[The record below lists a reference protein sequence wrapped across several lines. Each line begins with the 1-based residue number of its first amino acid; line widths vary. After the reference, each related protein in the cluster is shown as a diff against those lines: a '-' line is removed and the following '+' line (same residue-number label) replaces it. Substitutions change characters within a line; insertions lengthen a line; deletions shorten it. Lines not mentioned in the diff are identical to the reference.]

1 MKATE
6 AKLLQ
11 ILGAVSQFII
21 PIYQRTYSWTEKECA
36 QLWAD
41 ILRTGATEEI
51 GVHFIGSVVHIDEG
65 LGTISMQAPKLV
77 IDGQQRLTTVTLLLS
92 ALAEVLDALPEEL
105 QEPIEGFAPAMVREY
120 YLINRL
126 KKGDKHFKLLLSDTD
141 RASLTALVDPSVAVP
156 PTEPSI
162 RIQDNHQFFL
172 EQLRA
177 STTDLTVVCR
187 GISKLLVV
195 DVALSR
201 DQDNPQLIFESM
213 NSTGRVLSQADLIR
227 NYVLM
232 GQPPELQER
241 LYTLHWRPM
250 EKAFGQEAYSGNEF
264 SAFMRD
270 FLTLKTAEVPRL
282 DLVYDVFKQYERQP
296 AVAGAGIEALLADLH
311 TTAIRYCRVA
321 LGQEPDPQLRDAFH
335 DLRELKVN
343 VVTPLLLELYGDH
356 EAGLLSSDELLEAL
370 RLLEAYVFRRAVC
383 AIPSNSQQKTFAT
396 FSRALRREPGHYL
409 PSFKAHLLDLPS
421 YRRFPS
427 DEEFRRDL
435 QVRNLYKF
443 NKSCSYWLRRLENHQ
458 RRELIAVADYTIEHI
473 LPQNPELSATWRQ
486 ALGPDWRQIQEEWL
500 HRLGNLTLTGY
511 NPELSDRPFLD
522 KRDHKEGGF
531 RTSPLRLNQGLGE
544 LEGWNAE
551 AIKNRGARLA
561 ERALTVWAS
570 PQMSEDER
578 KAYAPARRSSGPSP
592 YTLDGHPQ
600 LAQPGLRAVFD
611 ALDIRIRDLDP
622 NVYQEVLKLYIAYKC
637 ETNFVDIVPQAK
649 GLRISLNMPFLD
661 LDDPRGL
668 AKNVAG
674 LGRWGNGEV
683 ELRVNALE
691 EVPYAI
697 GLIRQSLDR
706 QLDDAAEA
714 P

>member
-21 PIYQRTYSWTEKECA
+21 PIYQRTYSWTLKECQ

-41 ILRTGATEEI
+41 ILRAGSTEEI
-51 GVHFIGSVVHIDEG
+51 GLHFIGSVVHIDEG
-65 LGTISMQAPKLV
+65 LGNLAVQAPKLV
-77 IDGQQRLTTVTLLLS
+77 IDGQQRLTTVTLLLT
-92 ALAEVLDALPEEL
+92 ALADVLEALPEDQ
-105 QEPIEGFAPAMVREY
+105 QEPIEEFAPAIIRET
-120 YLINRL
+120 YLTRRHQ
-126 KKGDKHFKLLLSDTD
+126 KGDKRFKLLLSDTD
-141 RASLTALVDPSVAVP
+141 RVTMMAMVDSTAAALPA
-156 PTEPSI
+156 EPST
-162 RIQDNHQFFL
+162 RIQANHQFFL
-172 EQLRA
+172 EQLGA
-177 STTDLTVVCR
+177 QTTELAVVCR

-213 NSTGRVLSQADLIR
+213 NSTGRELSQADLIR

-250 EKAFGQEAYSGNEF
+250 EQAFGQEAYSGNEF

-282 DLVYDVFKQYERQP
+282 DLVYEVFKQYEREP
-296 AVAGAGIEALLADLH
+296 SVAAAGIEALLADLH
-311 TTAIRYCRVA
+311 AIAIRYCRVA
-321 LGQEPDPQLRDAFH
+321 LNQEPDPQLHDAFH

-356 EAGLLSSDELLEAL
+356 QIGLLSRDELLEAL

-396 FSRALRREPGHYL
+396 FSRALRRELGHYL

-427 DEEFRRDL
+427 DEEFRREI
-435 QVRNLYKF
+435 QIRNLYKF

-458 RRELIAVADYTIEHI
+458 RKETITVADYTIEHI
-473 LPQNPELSATWRQ
+473 LPQNPELSSGWRQ
-486 ALGPDWRQIQEEWL
+486 ALGPDWKQIQEEWL

-511 NPELSDRPFLD
+511 NPELSDRSFLE
-522 KRDHKEGGF
+522 KRDHQQGGF
-531 RTSPLRLNQGLGE
+531 CTSPLRLNQGLGQ
-544 LEGWNAE
+544 LEEWDANA
-551 AIKNRGARLA
+551 IRTRGERLA
-561 ERALTVWAS
+561 QRALEVWAG
-570 PQMSEDER
+570 PQLSEEQ
-578 KAYAPARRSSGPSP
+578 RRLYKSTKGQVAS
-592 YTLDGHPQ
+592 YTLADHPQ
-600 LAQPGLRAVFD
+600 LANPPIREVFD
-611 ALDIRIRDLDP
+611 ALDAGIRALDP
-622 NVYQEVLKLYIAYKC
+622 NVTQEVLKLYIAYKA
-637 ETNFVDIVPQAK
+637 ETNVVDIVPQVK
-649 GLRISLNMPFLD
+649 RLRLSLNMPFTE

-668 AKNVAG
+668 AKDVTG
-674 LGRWGNGEV
+674 IGRWGNGDV
-683 ELRVNALE
+683 ELGIATLE
-691 EVPYAI
+691 EVPYAL
-697 GLIRQSLDR
+697 GLIRQSLER
-706 QLDDAAEA
+706 QLDDNGAYG
-714 P
+714 

>member
-11 ILGAVSQFII
+11 ILSAVSQFII
-21 PIYQRTYSWTEKECA
+21 PIYQRTYSWTQKECE
-36 QLWAD
+36 QLWTDIHRAGSAD
-41 ILRTGATEEI
+41 EI
-51 GVHFIGSVVHIDEG
+51 GVHFIGSVVHVDEG
-65 LGTISMQAPKLV
+65 LGNLAVQAPKLV
-77 IDGQQRLTTVTLLLS
+77 IDGQQRLTTVTLLLT
-92 ALAEVLDALPEEL
+92 ALADVLEGLPEEQ
-105 QEPIEGFAPAMVREY
+105 QEPIEGFAPAMIREY

-126 KKGDKHFKLLLSDTD
+126 QKSDKRFKLLLSDTD
-141 RASLTALVDPSVAVP
+141 RVTLMALVDPSAAVP
-156 PTEPSI
+156 PPEPSI
-162 RIQDNHQFFL
+162 RIQENHQFFL

-177 STTDLTVVCR
+177 PATDLAVVCR

-213 NSTGRVLSQADLIR
+213 NSTGRELSQADLIR

-250 EKAFGQEAYSGNEF
+250 ELAFGQEAYSGNEF

-282 DLVYDVFKQYERQP
+282 DLVYEVFKQYERKP
-296 AVAGAGIEALLADLH
+296 DVAGAGIEALLRDLH
-311 TTAIRYCRVA
+311 STAIHYCRVA
-321 LGQEPDPQLRDAFH
+321 LGQEPDHQLRDAFH

-343 VVTPLLLELYGDH
+343 VVTPLLLELYGDF
-356 EAGLLSSDELLEAL
+356 EAGLLSRDELLEAL

-427 DEEFRRDL
+427 DEEFRREI
-435 QVRNLYKF
+435 QIRNLYKF

-458 RRELIAVADYTIEHI
+458 RKEPIAVADYTIEHI
-473 LPQNPELSATWRQ
+473 LPQNPELSAAWRE
-486 ALGPDWRQIQEEWL
+486 ALGADWRQLQEEWL

-522 KRDHKEGGF
+522 KRDHQEGGF
-531 RTSPLRLNQGLGE
+531 RTSPLRLNQGLGQ
-544 LEGWNAE
+544 LERWDVGAMRQ
-551 AIKNRGARLA
+551 RGETLA
-561 ERALTVWAS
+561 ARALEVWAS
-570 PQMSEDER
+570 PQLSEEQR
-578 KAYAPARRSSGPSP
+578 IAYRQPSRRSVAG
-592 YTLDGHPQ
+592 YTLNDHPQ
-600 LAQPGLRAVFD
+600 LANPQIRAVFD
-611 ALDIRIRDLDP
+611 VLDTRIRALDP
-622 NVYQEVLKLYIAYKC
+622 NVSQEVLKLYIAYKA

-649 GLRISLNMPFLD
+649 RLRLSLNMPFAE
-661 LDDPRGL
+661 LDDPRCI

-674 LGRWGNGEV
+674 IGRWGNGEV
-683 ELRVNALE
+683 ELGISSLE
-691 EVPYAI
+691 EVPYAL
-697 GLIRQSLDR
+697 GLIRQSLER
-706 QLDDAAEA
+706 QLDDAPES